1 MDHTR
6 RVIFAFLSNLNISIT
21 FLLFLSIPFR
31 QKLKEQKDQD
41 SRKKKEEEERKRG
54 EENKRKA
61 HSNLLE
67 IFNTI
72 PKEKVQELLD
82 ENEGDIEETTNQLLT
97 LVAKQENE
105 KEYANKNNNGNNNK
119 SNSNNKNNSNN
130 NSKGEDLIRQRREE
144 EERLQKEQEKRLRE
158 LKIQALTEKFEDL
171 TEVQV
176 IKALDATSWD
186 IKKALQELFTI
197 SGVKKKDHLLI
208 LFPVSTY
215 SSNI

>member
-72 PKEKVQELLD
+72 PKEKVQELLG

-105 KEYANKNNNGNNNK
+105 KESAKNNNGNNK
-119 SNSNNKNNSNN
+119 SNKNNSNN